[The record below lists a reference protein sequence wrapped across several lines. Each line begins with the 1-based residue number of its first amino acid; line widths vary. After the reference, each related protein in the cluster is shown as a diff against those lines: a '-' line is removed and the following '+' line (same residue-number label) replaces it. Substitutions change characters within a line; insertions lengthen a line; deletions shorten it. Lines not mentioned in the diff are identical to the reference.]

1 VSDSDT
7 TPRSRSF
14 RPHTIGLSRAVRSP
28 FLIVCK
34 GVRYNRDVRR
44 VLAIS
49 LLLLFSLPLISPLFA
64 LAANP
69 GDKLPACCRRNGV
82 HHCAIRMLRGEQ
94 SQGEQFTAR
103 QEKCPAYPRAVSPV
117 QRNDLSPQS
126 SAQLFAGIVVHPA
139 GKAQA
144 EARARIAFYRSRQE
158 RGPPALQA

>member
-1 VSDSDT
+1 MILRHGADRFDLT
-7 TPRSRSF
+7 QLFF
-14 RPHTIGLSRAVRSP
+14 RELQIPVLDRCA
-28 FLIVCK
+28 

-49 LLLLFSLPLISPLFA
+49 LLLLFNLPLIPPLFA

-69 GDKLPACCRRNGV
+69 SDKLPACCRRNGV
-82 HHCAIRMLRGEQ
+82 HRCAIRMLQGEQ
-94 SQGEQFTAR
+94 PQGEQFAAR

-139 GKAQA
+139 GQAQA
-144 EARARIAFYRSRQE
+144 EARARIALYRSRQE

>member
-1 VSDSDT
+1 L
-7 TPRSRSF
+7 SRSKSF
-14 RPHTIGLSRAVRSP
+14 RLHTQSTSRELQIPVFDR
-28 FLIVCK
+28 CT

-64 LAANP
+64 LAANSS
-69 GDKLPACCRRNGV
+69 DKLPACCRRNGV
-82 HHCAIRMLRGEQ
+82 HHCAMRVLQGEQ
-94 SQGEQFTAR
+94 SQGEQFAAR

-126 SAQLFAGIVVHPA
+126 SAQLFAGIVAHPA

-144 EARARIAFYRSRQE
+144 EARARIALYRSRQE